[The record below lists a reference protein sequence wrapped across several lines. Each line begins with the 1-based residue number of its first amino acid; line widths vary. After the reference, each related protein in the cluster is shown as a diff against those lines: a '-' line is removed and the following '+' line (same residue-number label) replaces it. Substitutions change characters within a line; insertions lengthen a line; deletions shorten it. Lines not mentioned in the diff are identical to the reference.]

1 MISFKFTD
9 FYSKIYLFF
18 YSTLLNKLGKWWS
31 IILENSESSF
41 AKPCGDWAPY
51 WQTSPFLFQIIETM
65 SFSSDVAA
73 FMETLGPFYESIEEE
88 NDKENESSPA
98 DSGIELEAGNINA
111 LLGNFGKYY

>member
-1 MISFKFTD
+1 
-9 FYSKIYLFF
+9 
-18 YSTLLNKLGKWWS
+18 
-31 IILENSESSF
+31 
-41 AKPCGDWAPY
+41 
-51 WQTSPFLFQIIETM
+51 M